1 MSASAAAQ
9 PWARPG
15 PSRCAGSSAPAR
27 ALAGAVAHR
36 AGLAAEAAVA
46 AHYDRSGCD
55 VVARRWR
62 GTSGELDLV
71 ARDRDGLVFVEVK
84 RARCLARAAERVTSR
99 QIARLFAAASEFLA
113 GEPRGQATPVRF
125 DVALVDGMGRIE
137 VLENALGP

>member
-1 MSASAAAQ
+1 MSAAVAVQ
-9 PWARPG
+9 PWVRSGPAPAARP
-15 PSRCAGSSAPAR
+15 AAPGR

-36 AGLAAEAAVA
+36 AGLAAEAAVE

-62 GTSGELDLV
+62 GSGGEVDLV

-84 RARCLARAAERVTSR
+84 RARSLARAAERVTPR

-113 GEPRGQATPVRF
+113 GEPLGQATPVRF

-137 VLENALGP
+137 VLESALGP